1 MSILR
6 PAVAR
11 LQPPDLRTL
20 KHAIATIPQEADWRP
35 EILKLSRFR
44 DDSEVQLVN
53 RIHARVAGL
62 LGRSVEAAS
71 ADAMR
76 SMVAEH
82 FSTALDDEH
91 VSVNRTDRLR
101 LQDAVFAE
109 LVGYGP
115 IHDPLPDDGSSDVMV
130 NAPHKVWIERE
141 GKLYLTDVTFAD
153 TDYVIRVIQRII
165 APLGRRCDES
175 SPMVDAR
182 LPDGSRV
189 NAIIPPLSLVGPV
202 LTVRKFRRVP
212 LSPDELLR
220 HSSITSE
227 ALQFLRTCVRGR
239 LNVIVAGGSG
249 AGKTTLLNALSS
261 YISTRERIV
270 TIEDAAE
277 LRLQQMHVIT
287 LETRPAN
294 VESHGEIT
302 IRDLLRNAL
311 RMRPDRIVIGECR
324 GPEAL
329 DMLQAMNTGHDG
341 SLTTIHANGP
351 RDALARI
358 ETMVLMS
365 GADLPLRAIR
375 EQAVAALDLVV
386 YIERLQDGTR
396 RVTQIS
402 EIRGLEGEVI
412 TMQDIFAFHRDGFE
426 GEHVMGGLRPT
437 GIRPSFNDQLTS
449 RGLEL
454 PLNWFGYD
462 GDGAFE
468 GARGWCSRK
477 PSA

>member
-1 MSILR
+1 MTILR
-6 PAVAR
+6 PATGR
-11 LQPPDLRTL
+11 LHPPELRTL
-20 KHAIATIPQEADWRP
+20 KAPTTTIAAEADWQP
-35 EILKLSRFR
+35 EILSLSRFR
-44 DDSEVQLVN
+44 DEAEVQLVN
-53 RIHARVAGL
+53 RIHARVAAL
-62 LGRSVEAAS
+62 LGRSVEAMS
-71 ADAMR
+71 PEAMR
-76 SMVAEH
+76 GMVAEH
-82 FSTALDDEH
+82 FSTALDEEH
-91 VSVNRTDRLR
+91 ASINRTDRLR
-101 LQDAVFAE
+101 LQDAVFSE
-109 LVGYGP
+109 IVGYGP
-115 IHDPLPDDGSSDVMV
+115 IQDLLHDDTISEIMV
-130 NAPHKVWIERE
+130 NGSHQVWIERE
-141 GKLYLTDVTFAD
+141 GKLYLTDITFAD
-153 TDYVIRVIQRII
+153 SEHVIRVIQRII
-165 APLGRRCDES
+165 APLGRRCDEA

-212 LSPDELLR
+212 LSPDDLIR
-220 HSSITSE
+220 HASISPE

-239 LNVIVAGGSG
+239 LNVIVSGGSG

-261 YISTRERIV
+261 YISTRDRIV

-294 VESHGEIT
+294 VEGHGEIT

-341 SLTTIHANGP
+341 SLTTIHSNGP
-351 RDALARI
+351 RDALSRI

-375 EQAVAALDLVV
+375 EQVAAAIDLVV
-386 YIERLQDGTR
+386 YIERMQDGTR
-396 RVTQIS
+396 KITQIS
-402 EIRGLEGEVI
+402 EVRGYESDLI
-412 TMQDIFAFHRDGFE
+412 TMQDLFVFQRDGFD
-426 GEHVMGGLRPT
+426 GQRVLGSLRPT
-437 GIRPSFNDQLTS
+437 GIRPAFSDQLTS

-462 GDGAFE
+462 GE
-468 GARGWCSRK
+468 GTLEADRN
-477 PSA
+477 

>member
-6 PAVAR
+6 PVVGR
-11 LQPPDLRTL
+11 LQPPDLRTH
-20 KHAIATIPQEADWRP
+20 KQSVASVTSEADWRP
-35 EILKLSRFR
+35 DVLKLSRFR

-53 RIHARVAGL
+53 RIHSRVAAF
-62 LGRSVEAAS
+62 LGRTIESASV
-71 ADAMR
+71 DAMR

-82 FSTALDDEH
+82 FSTALDEEH
-91 VSVNRTDRLR
+91 VAVNRTDRLR
-101 LQDAVFAE
+101 LQDAVFSE
-109 LVGYGP
+109 IVGFGP
-115 IHDPLPDDGSSDVMV
+115 IQDLLHDDGISEIMV
-130 NAPHKVWIERE
+130 NGAHQVWIERE

-153 TDYVIRVIQRII
+153 NDHVVRVIQRII
-165 APLGRRCDES
+165 APLGRRCDEA

-202 LTVRKFRRVP
+202 LTVRKFRRIP

-220 HSSITSE
+220 HSSITPE

-239 LNVIVAGGSG
+239 LNIIVSGGSG

-287 LETRPAN
+287 LESRPAN
-294 VESHGEIT
+294 VEGHGEIT

-329 DMLQAMNTGHDG
+329 DMLQSMNTGHDG
-341 SLTTIHANGP
+341 SLTTIHSNGP
-351 RDALARI
+351 RDALSRI
-358 ETMVLMS
+358 ETMVLMG

-375 EQAVAALDLVV
+375 EQVAAAIDLVV
-386 YIERLQDGTR
+386 YVERMQDGTR
-396 RVTQIS
+396 KITQIS
-402 EIRGLEGEVI
+402 EVRGYEGDLI
-412 TMQDIFAFHRDGFE
+412 TMQDLFVFQRDGFD
-426 GEHVMGGLRPT
+426 GQRVLGALRPT
-437 GIRPSFNDQLTS
+437 GIRPAFSEQLTS
-449 RGLEL
+449 RGLDL
-454 PLNWFGYD
+454 PLNWFGYE
-462 GDGAFE
+462 GDGVFE
-468 GARGWCSRK
+468 PERN
-477 PSA
+477 

>member
-115 IHDPLPDDGSSDVMV
+115 IQDLLRDDGISEIMV
-130 NAPHKVWIERE
+130 NGAHQVWIERE
-141 GKLYLTDVTFAD
+141 GKLYLTDITFAD
-153 TDYVIRVIQRII
+153 ADHVVRVIQRII

-202 LTVRKFRRVP
+202 LTVRKFRRQP

-220 HSSITSE
+220 HSSITPE
-227 ALQFLRTCVRGR
+227 ALQFLRACVRGR
-239 LNVIVAGGSG
+239 LNLIVAGGSG

-294 VESHGEIT
+294 VESHGGVT
-302 IRDLLRNAL
+302 IRDLLRNTFL
-311 RMRPDRIVIGECR
+311 IRPDRTVSRRVRC
-324 GPEAL
+324 PEAL
-329 DMLQAMNTGHDG
+329 VRLLLHD
-341 SLTTIHANGP
+341 N
-351 RDALARI
+351 
-358 ETMVLMS
+358 
-365 GADLPLRAIR
+365 
-375 EQAVAALDLVV
+375 
-386 YIERLQDGTR
+386 
-396 RVTQIS
+396 
-402 EIRGLEGEVI
+402 
-412 TMQDIFAFHRDGFE
+412 
-426 GEHVMGGLRPT
+426 
-437 GIRPSFNDQLTS
+437 
-449 RGLEL
+449 
-454 PLNWFGYD
+454 
-462 GDGAFE
+462 
-468 GARGWCSRK
+468 
-477 PSA
+477 